1 VERTPLG
8 PSPPHAAFVL
18 TIHEGLL
25 SIRATEASL
34 PEILD
39 TIGRRMHIEVVM
51 QLPADQK
58 ITLAFDRLPLDAAL
72 KRLGRYVSIA
82 AITQWG
88 AEKGQGAI
96 TQITVFP
103 KGAGSVRSSPTPEQE
118 ERVARPERGGPE
130 EPTPEEPPPSKPFSF
145 LFDPSQVLART
156 Q

>member
-88 AEKGQGAI
+88 AEKGQGASSAKI
-96 TQITVFP
+96 SSERSTLFYVINGDCPVAGVRAEAAGPRP
-103 KGAGSVRSSPTPEQE
+103 KCLLSIPLAAGSG
-118 ERVARPERGGPE
+118 AA
-130 EPTPEEPPPSKPFSF
+130 PSWVSW
-145 LFDPSQVLART
+145 R
-156 Q
+156 